1 MKKVTK
7 ISDVLE
13 QRAFESS
20 LEFFW
25 TANSEWKVT
34 VDIPSTKYKKLI
46 HGIYQIHE
54 MNNNIYDF
62 QNDIQEYLY
71 TPLLMAI
78 NDKSYIIDREK
89 FMDSIF
95 RVEISKRCNSN
106 YYVLDSRR
114 GNNGRKCR

>member
-1 MKKVTK
+1 
-7 ISDVLE
+7 
-13 QRAFESS
+13 
-20 LEFFW
+20 
-25 TANSEWKVT
+25 
-34 VDIPSTKYKKLI
+34 
-46 HGIYQIHE
+46 
-54 MNNNIYDF
+54 
-62 QNDIQEYLY
+62 
-71 TPLLMAI
+71 MAI